1 MANLTRFGSID
12 DFFRDVMPGYFVKPL
27 RFDGQPELN
36 IKLDVKENGDAFQV
50 HADIPGVRKEDIQ
63 VTIDGSVVTL
73 RAEAKKEKEEKE
85 GDKVLC
91 SERYE
96 GIVSRSFQL
105 PADIELS
112 TVQASYKDGVLDLTL
127 PKKATAK
134 SQQITIK

>member
-1 MANLTRFGSID
+1 MSNLSRFGLID
-12 DFFRDVMPGYFVKPL
+12 DFFRDVMPGYFVKPF

-36 IKLDVKENGDAFQV
+36 IKLDVKENGDAFYV

-73 RAEAKKEKEEKE
+73 RADTKKEKEEKE

-96 GIVSRSFQL
+96 GTVSRSFQL
-105 PADIELS
+105 PTDIELS
-112 TVQASYKDGVLDLTL
+112 TVQASYKDGVLDLKL
-127 PKKATAK
+127 PKRATAS
-134 SQQITIK
+134 SQQIVIQ